1 MEKIN
6 NVGSRGQSSQTLS
19 IFGMAFLFL
28 AIGSL
33 LSSCAQQNT
42 QQTDRTLIYRSLS
55 NLPLWV
61 TNLPSNPDY
70 FYALGISTNTPSI
83 RKGRLAAAR
92 DAAVEVS
99 RYLGLKAES
108 RFEMQSTELTRR
120 IINEM
125 TVSTSAQLEGISLS
139 QMYYEEYLSTNANKN
154 KKENVFDVYV
164 LLRIPMDDLLQ
175 EQARQKLKKGE
186 MLSEINKTN
195 EQAEAH
201 LRNGNF
207 PLAWQKWMLAMRLL
221 DEGEKNNIASLQI
234 YRSLLTAVEGL
245 KLSVNTEGDSANV
258 AKNNLAMVPHVTAQA
273 LFTNHGDAVVL
284 KGLPLHFRLVKN
296 TAAGKIKRTNSSGQ
310 VKYFFPKKATRELEI
325 RLVMSS
331 FAVDRAGISSQL
343 SQKITFLETLLENKV
358 THFGDVNSA
367 QAGVLKSK
375 NKGAQSQAFT
385 YVKKEQPIN
394 VSVMTNNAYAFLGGN
409 NQNIS
414 LTLKVDVMPGQSEN
428 MWRPPLNL
436 SVVIDKSASMNS
448 DGKID
453 YTKKATA
460 FLVDHLTPQDHLSIV
475 AYNESVDVVSPT
487 NWVSSP
493 GVLKHHISE
502 IEAEGMTNVSGGL
515 FEGYAQV
522 KKNMNAKGVN
532 RILLLSDG
540 RANRGIIQTK
550 GFVPYAKKYA
560 QEGISISALGVGD
573 DYNEELLVALADG
586 SKGNYY
592 YIKNPEDIP
601 GIFSQELTRLVSVA
615 AKNVWVNI
623 ELKPGVELL
632 DSFGQPYTQISENKY
647 QFGLGDIHYG
657 GRGILLLEL
666 SGTAAKAGE
675 KKLAVVNVSYDDT
688 NSKAKVEKVMPV
700 SVNFTRNVDLI
711 KNAVNQQVEKYV
723 LLARSIEQLEKV
735 LETMDEGL
743 YENAINSL
751 NQTYSSLD
759 AFARTTEDAEF
770 TQRMEFLKHFTHE
783 IEELQESGGLHEH
796 NEQARKNLGY
806 QLYLEKHSHRTLQH
820 PLHSE
825 K

>member
-6 NVGSRGQSSQTLS
+6 NPGRLAQPLQTFF
-19 IFGMAFLFL
+19 IFGMVFLFL
-28 AIGSL
+28 AISLL

-42 QQTDRTLIYRSLS
+42 QQTDRTLIYRSLP
-55 NLPLWV
+55 NPPLWV

-139 QMYYEEYLSTNANKN
+139 QMYYEEYLSKNVNKT
-154 KKENVFDVYV
+154 ENVFDVYV
-164 LLRIPMDDLLQ
+164 LLRIPMDDLAQ

-234 YRSLLTAVEGL
+234 YRALLTAVEGL
-245 KLSVNTEGDSANV
+245 KLSVNAEGDFAN
-258 AKNNLAMVPHVTAQA
+258 AAENNLTTVPHVTAQA
-273 LFTNHGDAVVL
+273 LFTNHGDAVAL

-296 TAAGKIKRTNSSGQ
+296 TEAGKIKRTNSSGQ
-310 VKYFFPKKATRELEI
+310 VKYFFPKKAARELEV

-331 FAVDRAGISSQL
+331 FAVDRAGVSSQL

-358 THFGDVNSA
+358 THFGGVQPI
-367 QAGVLKSK
+367 QAGVFKSK
-375 NKGAQSQAFT
+375 NKAAQSNAFT
-385 YVKKEQPIN
+385 YAKKEQPIK
-394 VSVMTNNAYAFLGGN
+394 VGVITSNAYAFFGGN
-409 NQNIS
+409 NQNKS

-428 MWRPPLNL
+428 MWRAPLNL

-448 DGKID
+448 DSKID

-475 AYNESVDVVSPT
+475 AYNENVDVVAPA
-487 NWVSSP
+487 NWVSAK
-493 GVLKHHISE
+493 GVLKHHVAE
-502 IEAEGMTNVSGGL
+502 IEAEGMTNLSGGL

-522 KKNMNAKGVN
+522 KKNMNANGVN
-532 RILLLSDG
+532 RIVLLSDG

-550 GFVPYAKKYA
+550 GLTPFAKQYA
-560 QEGISISALGVGD
+560 QEGVSISALGVGD
-573 DYNEELLVALADG
+573 DYNEELLVALAED
-586 SKGNYY
+586 SNGNYY

-615 AKNVWVNI
+615 AQNVRVNI
-623 ELKPGVELL
+623 ELEPGVELL

-647 QFGLGDIHYG
+647 QFGLGEIHYG

-666 SGTAAKAGE
+666 SAAAAAEGE
-675 KKLAVVNVSYDDT
+675 KKLAVVNVNYDDV
-688 NSKAKVEKVMPV
+688 NSKGKVEKVTPI
-700 SVNFTRNVDLI
+700 SVNFTRNVDLV
-711 KNAVNQQVEKYV
+711 KNGESQQVEKYV

-743 YENAINSL
+743 YENAINTL
-751 NQTYSSLD
+751 NQTYASLD

-770 TQRMEFLKHFTHE
+770 LQRMEFLKHFTHE
-783 IEELQESGGLHEH
+783 LEELQESGELHDH
-796 NEQARKNLGY
+796 NEEARKNLGY

-820 PLHSE
+820 PLHS
-825 K
+825 KK